1 MVAGQRIFFFPR
13 VWAESRENKKTLQC
27 NPHTSLVL
35 TLSVPAGWAVTKM
48 NERMSPVNLAD
59 YTISYLEAP
68 SLLDWLSIVAGRF
81 NYGIFLLESHWGAD
95 FTETKGICHS
105 VDASV
110 HSRNSWLCRSK
121 KKNMSPVIFGLE
133 SWHICNH
140 FQSLGC
146 FPGNTQAPKGPGL
159 WYMKRA
165 PQGNWLCLKSPT
177 CPTPPLPTH
186 THAYTLKAGLLKST
200 AARFSRLFD
209 QQVCPYFHKLT
220 PLDLRSPCAHI
231 LPQNE
236 EFHGLFCE
244 CPSSE

>member
-27 NPHTSLVL
+27 NPHTGLVL

-48 NERMSPVNLAD
+48 NERKSPVILAD

-81 NYGIFLLESHWGAD
+81 NYSTFLLESHWGAD

-121 KKNMSPVIFGLE
+121 KKKHVTCYIWPWVLTHLQPLSE
-133 SWHICNH
+133 SWM
-140 FQSLGC
+140 L
-146 FPGNTQAPKGPGL
+146 
-159 WYMKRA
+159 
-165 PQGNWLCLKSPT
+165 
-177 CPTPPLPTH
+177 
-186 THAYTLKAGLLKST
+186 
-200 AARFSRLFD
+200 SR
-209 QQVCPYFHKLT
+209 QH
-220 PLDLRSPCAHI
+220 S
-231 LPQNE
+231 
-236 EFHGLFCE
+236 G
-244 CPSSE
+244 S